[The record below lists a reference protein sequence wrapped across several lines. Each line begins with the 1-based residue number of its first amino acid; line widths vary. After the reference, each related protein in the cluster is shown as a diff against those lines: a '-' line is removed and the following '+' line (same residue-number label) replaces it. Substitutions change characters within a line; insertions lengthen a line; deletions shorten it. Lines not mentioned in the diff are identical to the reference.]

1 MDLKSRM
8 GHNIS
13 TVRHFL
19 GYSVTEF
26 AEKTSMTPDR
36 LEKIEA
42 GEIDFDM
49 DECEIIA
56 NALGVEAAL
65 LAHPPF
71 KIEPIDNSKLSPTK
85 NPTSS

>member
-13 TVRHFL
+13 TVRRFL
-19 GYSVTEF
+19 GYSVAAF

-71 KIEPIDNSKLSPTK
+71 RIEPIDNSKPSPTK
-85 NPTSS
+85 KPTTS